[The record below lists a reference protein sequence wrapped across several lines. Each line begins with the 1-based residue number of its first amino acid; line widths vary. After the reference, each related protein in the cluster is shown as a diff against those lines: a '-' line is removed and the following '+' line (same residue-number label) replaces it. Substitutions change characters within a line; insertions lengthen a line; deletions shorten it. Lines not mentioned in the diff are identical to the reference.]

1 MVGAMRV
8 MHELLKNYVIEGLSY
23 MDSDELVK
31 ILKQANNSYYI
42 DDLNF
47 LTMPSNLDCLCGYFP
62 GTDFARN
69 FSYVRLINKSWQTN
83 PTNIDIDFRSLD
95 GVFISCRDLNVLEQY
110 LDFFYENRLFKK
122 FSLNVPA
129 RFGDAEQTAEKVVPN
144 LIDKYNGY
152 YNISSHM
159 FDYRFQ
165 DLNTISSNEE
175 DSSYVIESSLQDLLS
190 DWIPVYDDWYV
201 FKKYGIPIFAYGCSL
216 QYRPERIGTKCFSFD
231 NSFYAYEDKKI
242 STDDAL
248 KMWHYLAR
256 KYASNGYIVKG
267 IAINEEYDNDE
278 MYVRLGMEKYRCFF
292 KLITDNAKNWQR

>member
-31 ILKQANNSYYI
+31 NLKQANNSYYI

-110 LDFFYENRLFKK
+110 LDFFYENRLFKE

-216 QYRPERIGTKCFSFD
+216 QYRPERIGIKCVPFANNFH
-231 NSFYAYEDKKI
+231 AYEDKVI
-242 STDDAL
+242 VTEDAL
-248 KMWHYLAR
+248 YLWKYLA
-256 KYASNGYIVKG
+256 KKFTNDGYVVKG
-267 IAINEEYDNDE
+267 IAINDGFDNDD
-278 MYVRLGMEKYRCFF
+278 MYQRMGMEKYRCFI
-292 KLITDNAKNWQR
+292 KLKTDNTNGR